1 MARGEEAS
9 EGNFFTNA
17 IAGCRE
23 DERIGRI
30 TGAIRVGVTGIDR
43 SGTAGVVVPA

>member
-1 MARGEEAS
+1 MAGGEEAS

-30 TGAIRVGVTGIDR
+30 TGAIIGQYGLEL
-43 SGTAGVVVPA
+43 PA